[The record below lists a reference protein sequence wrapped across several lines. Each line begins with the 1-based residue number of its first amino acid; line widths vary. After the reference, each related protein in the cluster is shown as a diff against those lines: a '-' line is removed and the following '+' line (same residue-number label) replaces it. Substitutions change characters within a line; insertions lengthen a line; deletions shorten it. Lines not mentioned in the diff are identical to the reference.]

1 MRKCPICQSGKHEL
15 VWSTVVACAD
25 CGLVYDHE
33 PAAMDYNSLEAYSLA
48 EPEPKQTQRTVHMLT
63 PYIGKNALEIGC
75 GRGELLA
82 ELHKRTA
89 ASGLD
94 LSHANVEACR
104 TKGLRVA
111 EGTILDVGPMGEFDL
126 IVLAHV
132 LEHLTDPICA
142 LNKMRDWLSPKG
154 YVYVEVPDATRH
166 LDHLTVPFQEFSPEH
181 INHFSPLLLVRIL
194 QMAGLEAVTIGTRS
208 IPLPNGDL
216 YPAMGIIAK
225 RGAGHSGV
233 RDEMLPWLMRAYAEK
248 SENKLQAITDHV
260 LKQLNGSKAIAW
272 GAGVLANHLLPR
284 LEGKVTSIV
293 DRDKSKQ
300 GRVIAGIRVTA
311 PPPNGND
318 PILITSI
325 ANAPSIHRDLR
336 AAGIK
341 NAIVDCDYL
350 KSQAK
355 TNAAMAGGMSP

>member
-1 MRKCPICQSGKHEL
+1 MRNCPICQSDKHEL
-15 VWSTVVACAD
+15 VWNTVVSCYS
-25 CGLVYDHE
+25 CGLVFDHQ
-33 PAAMDYNSLEAYSLA
+33 PAPMDYNTLEAYSLA
-48 EPEPKQTQRTVHMLT
+48 EPEPKRTARTMQMLA

-82 ELHKRTA
+82 ELHKRTEA
-89 ASGLD
+89 LGLD
-94 LSHANVEACR
+94 LSHANVEVCQK
-104 TKGLRVA
+104 KGLRVV
-111 EGTILDVGPMGEFDL
+111 EGTILDVGSMGEFNL
-126 IVLAHV
+126 IVLCHV

-142 LNKMRDWLSPKG
+142 LRKMRDWLSPDG

-194 QMAGLEAVTIGTRS
+194 QVAGLEAITIGTRS

-225 RGAGHSGV
+225 RGEGKSEV
-233 RDEMLPWLMRAYAEK
+233 RDEMLPSLMRAYAQE

-260 LKQLNGSKAIAW
+260 RRQLNGSKAIAW

-284 LEGKVTSIV
+284 LEGQITSIV

-300 GRVIAGIRVTA
+300 GRVIAGVRVTA

-336 AAGIK
+336 AAGVK
-341 NAIVDCDYL
+341 NAIVDCNYG
-350 KSQAK
+350 QPQ
-355 TNAAMAGGMSP
+355 TMTVRAGTTAR